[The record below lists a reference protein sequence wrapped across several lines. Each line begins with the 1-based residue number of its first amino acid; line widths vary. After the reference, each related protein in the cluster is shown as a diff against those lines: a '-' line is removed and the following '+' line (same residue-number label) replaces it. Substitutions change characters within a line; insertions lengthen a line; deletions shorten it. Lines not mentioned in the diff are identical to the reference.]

1 MRGRPVRAD
10 LEENITVS
18 RGLAPQRHR
27 GTRSQRLG
35 KGTQRLKGPLHSK
48 ELVKSHM
55 VTHWVPQETYQ
66 SYSSLYP
73 QHPVPPKCSTNVE

>member
-55 VTHWVPQETYQ
+55 VTHWVPEET
-66 SYSSLYP
+66 SILFITVSSAPSTSQVLN
-73 QHPVPPKCSTNVE
+73 KC